1 MAKQT
6 INGPLDYRHDFNASD
21 STEYGDTAFA
31 ITAKL
36 NAMFTEIYSGAGFGS
51 TTNPTFGNVT
61 LTGLLTESFTDNI
74 TAFAGGGQAG
84 ATAIASEIARVT
96 TVATAGDS
104 VKLPAA
110 APGLTIMVIHHG
122 AKPMQVC
129 GAGTDQIDDQAAA
142 TGVSQMVNSVCIY
155 VCTTTGKWYANGLG
169 TGFAG
174 SFETQSYAD
183 GLTAHAGGLQP
194 SATRAS
200 GAISPSWFGNSMSAN
215 KYCMLTPASSVESV
229 KSTSSE
235 VVTLSLITM
244 VAGT

>member
-1 MAKQT
+1 MRQPRRRILNAYQETPQTPRTRNATPMAKQT

-61 LTGLLTESFTDNI
+61 LTGLLTESYTDNI
-74 TAFAGGGQAG
+74 TAFAGGGEAS
-84 ATAIASEIARVT
+84 ATAITSEIARVT

-129 GAGTDQIDDQAAA
+129 GRGHDQIHDQGAA
-142 TGVSQMVNSVCIY
+142 TV
-155 VCTTTGKWYANGLG
+155 
-169 TGFAG
+169 
-174 SFETQSYAD
+174 
-183 GLTAHAGGLQP
+183 
-194 SATRAS
+194 
-200 GAISPSWFGNSMSAN
+200 
-215 KYCMLTPASSVESV
+215 
-229 KSTSSE
+229 
-235 VVTLSLITM
+235 
-244 VAGT
+244 